1 MSLQILAA
9 DQSGSADMIIITLFP
24 HLYKTQTTF
33 YLPEHDD
40 RYGNMVYKDTKRK
53 LMCPWTSKHV
63 NIFLSRGPK

>member
-53 LMCPWTSKHV
+53 LMCP
-63 NIFLSRGPK
+63 